1 MPLDSKSERV
11 YVIATIQSGKER
23 ELADEVL
30 LRARK
35 HGVRV
40 QMLNFVHGIFDF
52 IIAVSGDR
60 YSIDRV
66 ILELRRLP
74 FVRNTDTLIPIEISN
89 LESDTYAPPVRIST
103 PISSE
108 ILSSAAP
115 ESRSTENLE
124 WEECTSCTCPIVLYS
139 SKDGNTEKV
148 ALEIASELKCPIEKI
163 TKDSDPSSVELKDF
177 DLVFMGTGI
186 YRSCPNEDIVSF
198 LRSANLDGR
207 KQFALFMT
215 WWRLGKS
222 DLSAFRV
229 VKKILSTKRKRLLED
244 YYICLGNRLKGY
256 PSIKEK
262 RQARLWASKM
272 FKKS

>member
-1 MPLDSKSERV
+1 MSLDSRSERV
-11 YVIATIQSGKER
+11 YVIANIQSGKER

-30 LRARK
+30 SRARN

-74 FVRNTDTLIPIEISN
+74 FVRNTDTLIPIEMSN

-103 PISSE
+103 PISSRTE
-108 ILSSAAP
+108 GPTAP
-115 ESRSTENLE
+115 KTRSTENLE
-124 WEECTSCTCPIVLYS
+124 WEECTTCTCPIVLYS

-148 ALEIASELKCPIEKI
+148 ALEIASELNCPVKKI
-163 TKDSDPSSVELKDF
+163 TKDSIPSSVELKDF
-177 DLVFMGTGI
+177 DLVFVGTGI
-186 YRSCPNEDIVSF
+186 YRSCPNEDLVTF

-207 KQFALFMT
+207 KQFVLFMT
-215 WWRLGKS
+215 WWRIGKS

-229 VKKILSTKRKRLLED
+229 LEKILSTKRKRLLED

-256 PSIKEK
+256 PSNKEK
-262 RQARLWASKM
+262 RQARLWAIKM